1 MKQNSLLDKPLLVAF
16 TNTYSN
22 NAHMYRKVRHIT
34 DCSFSVHTLL
44 PRRARED
51 KRVHLTGQEGQEKIR
66 GFI

>member
-34 DCSFSVHTLL
+34 DCSFLFIHFC
-44 PRRARED
+44 
-51 KRVHLTGQEGQEKIR
+51 QEGQEKIS